1 MVVPSNQLLHLY
13 DLNEDAIPY
22 YEMLKSVGILYHHQK
37 IENLVDLD
45 KSR

>member
-1 MVVPSNQLLHLY
+1 LTEKVTPSS
-13 DLNEDAIPY
+13 LNPPS
-22 YEMLKSVGILYHHQK
+22 KK